1 MLRARG
7 TEVKLV
13 CTGQPNPRD
22 RLVRDHARARGIENL
37 VDFRGFV
44 HDDQLAL
51 LYAGA
56 RCLVFPSLFEGFGFP
71 VLEAFA
77 AGLPVACA
85 DATSLPE
92 LTGDAAVLF
101 EPTDVDSIADALE
114 RVWSDDELRATL
126 AARGH
131 SRAAAYSW
139 DHLARSCRALYRA
152 AAQQDLAPDDDAL
165 LAAAGV
171 TT

>member
-1 MLRARG
+1 M
-7 TEVKLV
+7 
-13 CTGQPNPRD
+13 
-22 RLVRDHARARGIENL
+22 
-37 VDFRGFV
+37 DFRGFV
-44 HDDQLAL
+44 DDDQLAL

-101 EPTDVDSIADALE
+101 DPTDVDSIAHALE
-114 RVWSDDELRATL
+114 QVWSDDELRATL
-126 AARGH
+126 ATRGH
-131 SRAAAYSW
+131 IRAATYSW
-139 DHLARSCRALYRA
+139 DQLARSCRALYRA
-152 AAQQDLAPDDDAL
+152 AARQDLAPDDVVL

-171 TT
+171 TR